1 MERNTD
7 GIRTTPC
14 QLQSLHVVLT
24 PAMIVNSSLT
34 LKCSQMTGLPVFKS
48 RYDILE
54 KVKSSKE
61 LRETSP
67 GKQRASSVLPPY
79 PERAVPSLHSQA
91 SATNPLPGLQV
102 CPSPGTRCPP
112 LSCLASHMPSLL
124 ASISHQVPESPGAS
138 TASCFCAALR
148 CKYRNIT
155 ADWGGR
161 GKAGDRELLC
171 SGNHIPGELLT
182 NSSSD

>member
-1 MERNTD
+1 MRKGVERNKD

-14 QLQSLHVVLT
+14 QLQSPPRSSYPT
-24 PAMIVNSSLT
+24 PAMIVNSSFT

-48 RYDILE
+48 RYEVLE

-67 GKQRASSVLPPY
+67 GKQRASSVPHPPIQRVLSPLFTHRLLPP
-79 PERAVPSLHSQA
+79 
-91 SATNPLPGLQV
+91 NPLPGLQV

-124 ASISHQVPESPGAS
+124 ASWCLQPHLPPSSPGAS

-148 CKYRNIT
+148 CEYRNTT

-161 GKAGDRELLC
+161 GESR
-171 SGNHIPGELLT
+171 
-182 NSSSD
+182 